1 MRQRP
6 ATLSTTSI
14 SATKRSASF
23 LIFIFS
29 EERSVFQAGRSASD
43 LGPRAKVFRSVREGV
58 FQGALGGVGVG
69 VWWGVSGQDGVRDWC
84 CGRDG
89 RYKQTHAHL

>member
-69 VWWGVSGQDGVRDWC
+69 VGVGGLGARWRSRLVLRS
-84 CGRDG
+84 
-89 RYKQTHAHL
+89 